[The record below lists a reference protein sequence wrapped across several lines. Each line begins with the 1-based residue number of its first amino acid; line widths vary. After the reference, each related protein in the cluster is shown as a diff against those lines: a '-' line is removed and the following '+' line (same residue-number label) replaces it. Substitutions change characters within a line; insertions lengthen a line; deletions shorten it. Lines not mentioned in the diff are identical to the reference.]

1 MPIFTFLD
9 IHLLMIFQFTSVIPV
24 KLFVPH
30 QIELITSLGVYPCL
44 DTHLHFCKTT
54 RSFRE
59 MIMSQVPGIMSETL
73 LGIIRMDYW

>member
-1 MPIFTFLD
+1 MD
-9 IHLLMIFQFTSVIPV
+9 IQLLTIFQFTSVIPV
-24 KLFVPH
+24 KLFIPH
-30 QIELITSLGVYPCL
+30 QVELIISLRIYPCL

-59 MIMSQVPGIMSETL
+59 MAVSQVAGIMSETL